1 MCRKVTEKCH
11 FVSKIGRI
19 AHVFRVIC
27 MPVAEQSG
35 ARYGGEVSRKALCHY
50 TPFVPESSQME
61 GTKFMS
67 AGFRFS
73 TRSSRPGL
81 LSLVAFGCGFL
92 SLGAQV
98 VPPAL
103 VSPAAQAPQTGSRGE
118 KLPGM
123 PKFHEP
129 APYDIDDH
137 TGYKQIFDGK
147 SFTGWDADASI
158 WRIEDGVMIGETLEG
173 KPKGNNYIV
182 YRGDKTRD
190 FDLKLQ
196 MKIEKGGGGGI
207 QYRSVAG
214 APWTRPQPQGLPP
227 YDLKYMMTGPQ
238 ADFWFPV
245 NTSAASYSGQWYS
258 ENTMQ
263 GILAYRGQVTQA
275 LPGETNRLVA
285 TIGDK
290 QALGGYVKV
299 NEWNDYEIIAR
310 GGVMMHIM
318 NGQLMAI
325 FVDDNKDSVNNQPG
339 LIGFEIESQPSKIS
353 VRDIWLRKF
362 D

>member
-1 MCRKVTEKCH
+1 MLETNLS
-11 FVSKIGRI
+11 VSHR
-19 AHVFRVIC
+19 
-27 MPVAEQSG
+27 
-35 ARYGGEVSRKALCHY
+35 
-50 TPFVPESSQME
+50 
-61 GTKFMS
+61 
-67 AGFRFS
+67 
-73 TRSSRPGL
+73 SRPSIL
-81 LSLVAFGCGFL
+81 QAAALVATL
-92 SLGAQV
+92 LALPAVLRSQA

-103 VSPAAQAPQTGSRGE
+103 ESPPAQPSEKGPHGE
-118 KLPGM
+118 MLIGM
-123 PKFHEP
+123 PKFHDP
-129 APYDIDDH
+129 APYDIDEH

-147 SFTGWDADASI
+147 SFAGWDADRSI
-158 WRIEDGVMIGETLEG
+158 WRIENGLMVGETLAG

-207 QYRSVAG
+207 QYRSVTG
-214 APWTRPQPQGLPP
+214 IPWSRPQPEGQPP
-227 YDLKYMMTGPQ
+227 YDLKFMMTGPQ

-245 NTSAASYSGQWYS
+245 TAQTEAFTGQWYS

-290 QALGGYVKV
+290 QALGGYVKTS
-299 NEWNDYEIIAR
+299 EWNDYEIIAR

-318 NGQLMAI
+318 NGQLMAVFI
-325 FVDDNKDSVNNQPG
+325 DDNKNSANNQPG
-339 LIGFEIESQPSKIS
+339 LIGFEIESEPCKIS
-353 VRDIWLRKF
+353 VRDIWLRSF
-362 D
+362 DQ